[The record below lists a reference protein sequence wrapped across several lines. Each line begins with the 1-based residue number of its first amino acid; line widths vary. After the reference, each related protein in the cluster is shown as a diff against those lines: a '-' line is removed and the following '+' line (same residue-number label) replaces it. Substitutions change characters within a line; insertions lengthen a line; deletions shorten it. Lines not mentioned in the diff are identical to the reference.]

1 MVSMNFFQK
10 NVEKLKTLEINTG
23 DKYYLDGLYNQVMFG
38 DNTTDNNK
46 ITDIDELGIWNE
58 WNNNRGKNQEICMNK
73 YCDYISIIIN
83 LQKGD
88 IYKK

>member
-10 NVEKLKTLEINTG
+10 NVEKLKLLEINTE
-23 DKYYLDGLYNQVMFG
+23 DKYYLSGLYNQVMFG

-58 WNNNRGKNQEICMNK
+58 WNNNREKNQEICMNK
-73 YCDYISIIIN
+73 YCDYISLIID
-83 LQKGD
+83 LQKSN

>member
-10 NVEKLKTLEINTG
+10 NVEKLKLLEINTE
-23 DKYYLDGLYNQVMFG
+23 DKYYLGGLYNQVMFG

-58 WNNNRGKNQEICMNK
+58 WNNNREKNQEICMNK
-73 YCDYISIIIN
+73 YCDYISLIID
-83 LQKGD
+83 LQKSN